1 MGIIADKIAELK
13 EKREKHEKM
22 GGAKALKTSMHQEK

>member
-22 GGAKALKTSMHQEK
+22 GGAKAIESQQAQAK